1 MRGRDKLLEIIE
13 GEALLCRQ
21 TNAALATGLNV
32 HVLIRPGDAERK
44 NSLPVDPRLE
54 ISTVPDADEGMAAT
68 LRHAA
73 TMVADQSML
82 ILLPDVPGIRTEDI
96 QSVLLAFAY
105 HRGKMVVRA
114 SDAEGHPGTPIC
126 LPAKV
131 VAQFSKL
138 EGDEGGQK
146 LLKKYDVELI
156 RFDNDRATR
165 DLNTPEDWA
174 NWRADQTDL

>member
-1 MRGRDKLLEIIE
+1 MRGRDKLLESIE
-13 GEALLCRQ
+13 GEPLLCRQ

-32 HVLIRPGDAERK
+32 HVLIRPGDMERRRT
-44 NSLPVDPRLE
+44 LPTDSNLE
-54 ISTVPDADEGMAAT
+54 LSTVPDANEGMAAT

-73 TMVADQSML
+73 TMVAEQPML

-114 SDAEGHPGTPIC
+114 SDAEGRPGTPIC

-131 VAQFSKL
+131 VAHFSEL
-138 EGDEGGQK
+138 TGDEGG
-146 LLKKYDVELI
+146 LKVLHKEHVELI
-156 RFDNDRATR
+156 RFDTDRATR

-174 NWRADQTDL
+174 NWRADQTDR